1 MFENLKANIALGGGN
16 SVNTLV
22 VENTIYGG
30 RCEGIFMIDG
40 ENTWIV
46 RNKIFENNDGIITI
60 TSIPMISHNEI
71 YKNKSHGI
79 MMVKDSRV
87 QFLGNKVYGNE
98 SVGIFI
104 RDKSKGTC
112 KGNKEKG
119 LDYYFFHFL
128 H

>member
-1 MFENLKANIALGGGN
+1 MILFFNQQGVLIVESASATIEKNTVFENLKANIALGGGN

-30 RCEGIFMIDG
+30 RCEGIFIIDG
-40 ENTWIV
+40 ENTWIL

-60 TSIPMISHNEI
+60 TSIPMVSHNEI

-87 QFLGNKVYGNE
+87 
-98 SVGIFI
+98 
-104 RDKSKGTC
+104 
-112 KGNKEKG
+112 
-119 LDYYFFHFL
+119 
-128 H
+128 